1 MSTARRP
8 RTSRAFTR
16 LVDRRSPSRPAA
28 TGPASTS
35 FCHCD
40 WIIALGI
47 VSEFEQTGRN
57 QIYFSF
63 AGIIAWRLELSD
75 EETSRDLIL
84 HLVLIEGF

>member
-16 LVDRRSPSRPAA
+16 LVDRRSSSRPAA
-28 TGPASTS
+28 TGPTSVS

-47 VSEFEQTGRN
+47 VSESEQTGRN
-57 QIYFSF
+57 QITSRLR
-63 AGIIAWRLELSD
+63 IIAWRLELSN

-84 HLVLIEGF
+84 LLVLIEGF